1 MQFQLNTYS
10 GLQWADL
17 LFILDGL
24 GRTVLLTILSGALG
38 TILGAIVGWLRESS
52 KTANYVLAP
61 YVDVTRSIPLIIQ
74 FILVNSAFAAFGS
87 ALDPLQVGVLTLTL
101 YMGSLTSELVR
112 SGLRS
117 VRPEL
122 RRASRSL
129 GMSYWQEL
137 RHVAAPLA
145 ARTIFPS
152 WVGTLIG
159 LTKDTALVSVVG
171 YIELLR
177 ASQIL
182 IVRTNQAIL
191 LLAGVGLAYFL
202 ICYPISRYSRMM
214 ERRLSRD

>member
-1 MQFQLNTYS
+1 MPFQLPTYS

-17 LFILDGL
+17 WFVLEGL
-24 GRTVLLTILSGALG
+24 GRTLLLTALSGALG
-38 TILGAIVGWLRESS
+38 TALGAIVGWLRESS
-52 KTANYVLAP
+52 RAANCVLAP
-61 YVDVTRSIPLIIQ
+61 GVDMARSIPLIIQ
-74 FILVNSAFAAFGS
+74 FILVNSAFAAFGW
-87 ALDPLQVGVLTLTL
+87 ALDPLQVGVFTLTL
-101 YMGSLTSELVR
+101 YMGALTSELVR
-112 SGLRS
+112 AGLRS
-117 VRPEL
+117 VRPPL
-122 RRASRSL
+122 RRAARSL

-171 YIELLR
+171 YVELLR

-182 IVRTNQAIL
+182 IVRSNQALL

-202 ICYPISRYSRMM
+202 ICYPVSRYGRNM

>member
-17 LFILDGL
+17 LFILEGL
-24 GRTVLLTILSGALG
+24 GRTLLLTAISGVLG
-38 TILGAIVGWLRESS
+38 TVLGAIVGWLRENSRI
-52 KTANYVLAP
+52 ANCVLAP
-61 YVDVTRSIPLIIQ
+61 CVDLTRSIPLIIQ
-74 FILVNSAFAAFGS
+74 FILVNSAFAAFGW
-87 ALDPLQVGVLTLTL
+87 ALEPLQVGVLTLTL

-117 VRPEL
+117 VQPQL
-122 RRASRSL
+122 RKASRSL

-145 ARTIFPS
+145 ARTVFPS

-171 YIELLR
+171 YVELLR

-182 IVRTNQAIL
+182 IVRSNQALL

-202 ICYPISRYSRMM
+202 ICYPISRYSRNM

>member
-17 LFILDGL
+17 LFVLEGL
-24 GRTVLLTILSGALG
+24 GRTLLLTALSGALG
-38 TILGAIVGWLRESS
+38 TVLGAIVGWLRESS
-52 KTANYVLAP
+52 RVANCVLAP
-61 YVDVTRSIPLIIQ
+61 GVDMARSIPLIIQ
-74 FILVNSAFAAFGS
+74 FILVNSAFAAFGG

-101 YMGSLTSELVR
+101 YMGALTSELVR

-117 VRPEL
+117 VRPQL

-171 YIELLR
+171 YVELLR

-182 IVRTNQAIL
+182 IVRSNQALL

-202 ICYPISRYSRMM
+202 ICYPISRYGRNM